1 MYKSNGTQVVS
12 ALKKTRVA
20 KGPMNR
26 AATVRRGIKIA
37 PESQARNV
45 YVNKNGQVQEYNQY
59 AVPTKQN
66 RGVKSMQSENF
77 SSPGPQSHAVIVA
90 RETGNYG
97 WNRGLSYAETYADP
111 TEEEKRDTR
120 RKLSALM
127 QTYGNAYPNAIVAY
141 EPAYAAYHE
150 SRDAAVKK
158 YNKRVAAIDRD
169 YPVVYEDEKS
179 AATEFGIK
187 QMKQL
192 QDLLASGRLSED
204 EYRLRSGIV
213 KTSTEA
219 SLAGIIKK
227 KEDWKKFATRD
238 ATDRFDAAI
247 ERAEQQFTVAMGVV
261 KPIPRGPRKAFANRL
276 RNATRKRTAA
286 QDAINREA
294 AALRVQ
300 RAPGPVITRVPLA
313 KNVAAS
319 LYGLKQR
326 LSRPVT
332 VSEGV

>member
-1 MYKSNGTQVVS
+1 MYKSNGSQVVS
-12 ALKKTRVA
+12 ALKKTKAA
-20 KGPMNR
+20 KGLWNR
-26 AATVRRGIKIA
+26 GTVKRGIRIA

-45 YVNKNGQVQEYNQY
+45 YVNRNGSQEFNNY
-59 AVPTKQN
+59 AVPTKKN
-66 RGVKSMQSENF
+66 RGVVSMQSPDF
-77 SSPGPQSHAVIVA
+77 VSPGPQSHAVIES

-97 WNRGLSYAETYADP
+97 WNRGLSYAETYVDP
-111 TEEEKRDTR
+111 TDDERRSNR

-150 SRDAAVKK
+150 TRDAAVKK

-169 YPVVYEDEKS
+169 YSGVYEDEKA
-179 AATEFGIK
+179 AATQFGIK

-192 QDLLASGRLSED
+192 QDLRAAGRLSDD
-204 EYRLRSGIV
+204 EYRLRSGMV
-213 KTSTEA
+213 KTSTEGA
-219 SLAGIIKK
+219 LAAIIKK

-247 ERAEQQFTVAMGVV
+247 EAAEQQFTQAMGVV

-276 RNATRKRTAA
+276 RNATLKA
-286 QDAINREA
+286 QNEN
-294 AALRVQ
+294 ALRAHV
-300 RAPGPVITRVPLA
+300 RAAPVVTRLPSA

-319 LYGLKQR
+319 LYGLKQKLGR
-326 LSRPVT
+326 SASVSA
-332 VSEGV
+332 SEGI